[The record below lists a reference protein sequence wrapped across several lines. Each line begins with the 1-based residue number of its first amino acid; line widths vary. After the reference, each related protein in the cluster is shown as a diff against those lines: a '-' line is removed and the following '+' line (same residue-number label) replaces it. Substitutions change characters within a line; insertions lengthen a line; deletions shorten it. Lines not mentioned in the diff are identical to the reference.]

1 MKLDATDL
9 RYVTPEEFRV
19 LTAVEMGSK
28 NHEVVPTNLIA
39 QISGLRNGGVNKLI
53 GSLAKRNLV
62 SKVQNSKYD
71 GYRLTYGG
79 YDFLAMRAMSKRDS
93 MHSVGNQIGVGKES
107 DIYIVADSEGK
118 EMVLKLHRLGRI
130 SFRAI
135 KDKRDYLGKRKSA
148 SWMYMSRLAAQKE
161 WAFMKVLHEH
171 DFPVPKPIDQARH
184 CILMEFI
191 DAYPLR
197 QISEV
202 PSPGKLYSTLMD
214 LIVRFAHAGLIHG
227 DFNEFNILIRRDTGE
242 PVVIDFPQMV
252 STSHVNAEWYFNRDV
267 ECIRTFF
274 KRRFRYESSLY
285 PRFKTI
291 ATENTSESNF
301 RLDIVVAASGF
312 GNKDMK
318 VLEEYMAAVNEEEAR
333 DGEEEE
339 EEEDDEDEDDEDDE
353 DEKAGYR
360 GDGGRD
366 QKNEP
371 EEPKAEEDTTRT
383 DRVATDADRP
393 QDHDIRMDDE
403 PHQAKTRGRTEDYPS
418 DVSDISET
426 RELSRSPPRSRS
438 VSPDSL
444 AKMTEALS
452 LNNVRNIVSSNLS
465 KSRAQQQRKY
475 HSKRG
480 ARKAGRPQGSK
491 AKQDT
496 RVKMDRSGVWD

>member
-1 MKLDATDL
+1 
-9 RYVTPEEFRV
+9 
-19 LTAVEMGSK
+19 MGSK
-28 NHEVVPTNLIA
+28 NHEVVPTALIA

-79 YDFLAMRAMSKRDS
+79 YDYLAMRAMSKRDS

-107 DIYIVADSEGK
+107 DIYVVADAKGQ

-135 KDKRDYLGKRKSA
+135 KEKRDYLGKRKSA

-171 DFPVPKPIDQARH
+171 GFPVPQPIDQARH

-197 QISEV
+197 QISEI

-227 DFNEFNILIRRDTGE
+227 DFNEFNILIRESGE

-252 STSHVNAEWYFNRDV
+252 STSHENAEWYFNRDV

-274 KRRFRYESSLY
+274 KRRFQYESSLF
-285 PRFKTI
+285 PKFRKII
-291 ATENTSESNF
+291 AEGTSEGENF
-301 RLDIVVAASGF
+301 RLDVVVEASGF
-312 GNKDMK
+312 GRKDMRM
-318 VLEEYMAAVNEEEAR
+318 LDEYMETVKNDQGNLSEDDYDDQDSDEDSSESEEEEASSDPAIPSTTPPVAR
-333 DGEEEE
+333 SEENIGTQRRAAAVEE
-339 EEEDDEDEDDEDDE
+339 
-353 DEKAGYR
+353 KVY
-360 GDGGRD
+360 
-366 QKNEP
+366 
-371 EEPKAEEDTTRT
+371 
-383 DRVATDADRP
+383 
-393 QDHDIRMDDE
+393 
-403 PHQAKTRGRTEDYPS
+403 S
-418 DVSDISET
+418 S
-426 RELSRSPPRSRS
+426 LSRKSSP
-438 VSPDSL
+438 SPSL
-444 AKMTEALS
+444 TGMTGTLQS
-452 LNNVRNIVSSNLS
+452 NGIKDIVSSDLT
-465 KSRAQQQRKY
+465 KERARQRRKY

-480 ARKAGRPQGSK
+480 ARHAGRPQGSK

-496 RVKMDRSGVWD
+496 RVKLDRGGTWD

>member
-9 RYVTPEEFRV
+9 RYVTSDEFRV

-28 NHEVVPTNLIA
+28 NHEVVPTSLIA

-62 SKVQNSKYD
+62 SRLQNSKYD

-79 YDFLAMRAMSKRDS
+79 YDYLAMRAMSKRDS

-130 SFRAI
+130 SFRSI
-135 KDKRDYLGKRKSA
+135 KEKRDYLGKRKSA

-171 DFPVPKPIDQARH
+171 GFPVPTPIDQARH
-184 CILMEFI
+184 TILMEFI

-197 QISEV
+197 QIAEV

-214 LIVRFAHAGLIHG
+214 LIVRFARAGLIHG
-227 DFNEFNILIRRDTGE
+227 DFNEFNILIRRESGE

-252 STSHVNAEWYFNRDV
+252 STSHENAEWYFNRDV

-274 KRRFRYESSLY
+274 KRRFQYESALY
-285 PRFKTI
+285 PRFRKI
-291 ATENTSESNF
+291 ITENSDDKENF
-301 RLDIVVAASGF
+301 RLDVVVAASGF
-312 GNKDMK
+312 GHKDQK
-318 VLEEYMAAVNEEEAR
+318 VLEEYMETVLKEETGDEEEEEES
-333 DGEEEE
+333 EEEE
-339 EEEDDEDEDDEDDE
+339 EEEESD
-353 DEKAGYR
+353 APS
-360 GDGGRD
+360 D
-366 QKNEP
+366 QKEADESSQENNTP
-371 EEPKAEEDTTRT
+371 TPTASREDT
-383 DRVATDADRP
+383 
-393 QDHDIRMDDE
+393 
-403 PHQAKTRGRTEDYPS
+403 PHNAPHELASRENTSSEELGRT
-418 DVSDISET
+418 
-426 RELSRSPPRSRS
+426 LSRSPPQSRPS
-438 VSPDSL
+438 SPESSL
-444 AKMTEALS
+444 AKLTSS
-452 LNNVRNIVSSNLS
+452 LDINGVKSIVSADLS
-465 KSRAQQQRKY
+465 KARAAQQRKH

-480 ARKAGRPQGSK
+480 ARRAGRPQGSK

-496 RVKMDRSGVWD
+496 RVKLDRGGMWE